1 MGVGKGG
8 NRNPP
13 FRLAFAYFR
22 PVESR
27 PPEGGPPRKGNLLS
41 DHTELL
47 CEKRKSV
54 CCRLRRRLPPGG
66 PFLNDQKGAKESVK
80 EGDSDFPLLD
90 NPPLKTANQGGASS
104 GQSPHRS
111 PRPGGQ
117 VSLRSLAPPL
127 PNEPASLGFVWVP
140 VSPLLDVPP
149 EPSYRK
155 APCAVGL
162 RCNAAG
168 APSPAEHPHML
179 FTMDEGRLE
188 MPSRDVCPVQSCC
201 RGGSR
206 DRSMG

>member
-1 MGVGKGG
+1 MAPV
-8 NRNPP
+8 
-13 FRLAFAYFR
+13 LA
-22 PVESR
+22 PT
-27 PPEGGPPRKGNLLS
+27 PG
-41 DHTELL
+41 TELL

-90 NPPLKTANQGGASS
+90 NPPLKTARHRGA
-104 GQSPHRS
+104 
-111 PRPGGQ
+111 
-117 VSLRSLAPPL
+117 
-127 PNEPASLGFVWVP
+127 PA
-140 VSPLLDVPP
+140 PLLDVPP

>member
-90 NPPLKTANQGGASS
+90 NPPLKTARHRGA
-104 GQSPHRS
+104 
-111 PRPGGQ
+111 
-117 VSLRSLAPPL
+117 
-127 PNEPASLGFVWVP
+127 PA
-140 VSPLLDVPP
+140 PLLDVPP

-155 APCAVGL
+155 APCAAGL
-162 RCNAAG
+162 RCNAVG
-168 APSPAEHPHML
+168 ARSVVKSYPHA
-179 FTMDEGRLE
+179 FYEGRGAVLE
-188 MPSRDVCPVQSCC
+188 MPSRDVCPARTCGGGGARTENRRKD
-201 RGGSR
+201 RGRGRFGRLSR
-206 DRSMG
+206 KRKERSEHGTQCQPQR

>member
-1 MGVGKGG
+1 MVVLRGMGVGKGG

-13 FRLAFAYFR
+13 FRLAFAHFR

-90 NPPLKTANQGGASS
+90 NPPLKTARHRGA
-104 GQSPHRS
+104 
-111 PRPGGQ
+111 
-117 VSLRSLAPPL
+117 
-127 PNEPASLGFVWVP
+127 PA
-140 VSPLLDVPP
+140 PLLDVPP
-149 EPSYRK
+149 KPSYRK
-155 APCAVGL
+155 APRAVGL

-168 APSPAEHPHML
+168 ARSTIGTNSHA
-179 FTMDEGRLE
+179 FYEGRGARFG
-188 MPSRDVCPVQSCC
+188 MSRNSGLLGGDC
-201 RGGSR
+201 RAGGASPFTLPFFLPYHPPPG
-206 DRSMG
+206 DSS